1 MSLIDLLGGASVAV
15 PSNGAWTPLYGLNRV
30 FIGYVFVE
38 LGERWLRR
46 PSEVKTKSHA
56 ERNWDWSSDS
66 TQVLLNTNHS
76 LTSLVCQLI
85 MVVMLM

>member
-38 LGERWLRR
+38 LGEVVEKAFRSKDKESCRKKLG
-46 PSEVKTKSHA
+46 
-56 ERNWDWSSDS
+56 
-66 TQVLLNTNHS
+66 
-76 LTSLVCQLI
+76 LV
-85 MVVMLM
+85 

>member
-46 PSEVKTKSHA
+46 PSEV
-56 ERNWDWSSDS
+56 
-66 TQVLLNTNHS
+66 
-76 LTSLVCQLI
+76 
-85 MVVMLM
+85 